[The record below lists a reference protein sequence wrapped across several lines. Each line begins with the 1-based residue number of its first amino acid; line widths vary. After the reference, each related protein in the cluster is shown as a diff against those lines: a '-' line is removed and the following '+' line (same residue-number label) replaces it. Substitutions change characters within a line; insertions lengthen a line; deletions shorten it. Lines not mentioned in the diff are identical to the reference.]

1 VEEKIKE
8 LEEKREK
15 DYAQYR
21 LGRVLEI
28 LLQADL
34 MRLEELFEEER
45 KAKSTSNK
53 NSCSKMYNNVEWC
66 R

>member
-1 VEEKIKE
+1 MEGRIKE

-21 LGRVLEI
+21 LERVLEI

-34 MRLEELFEEER
+34 RRLEELFEEEKR
-45 KAKSTSNK
+45 SKFASNK
-53 NSCSKMYNNVEWC
+53 NSCSKMYNNVE
-66 R
+66 

>member
-8 LEEKREK
+8 LEEKRER

-21 LGRVLEI
+21 LKRVLEI

-45 KAKSTSNK
+45 KAKSASNK
-53 NSCSKMYNNVEWC
+53 NSCLKMYNNVE
-66 R
+66 